1 MKVYDLAKKLGLT
14 SADLMIKIKKLK
26 LPVKSHMVDIS
37 SDIVEQIET
46 ALSQKTEPQKKPTK
60 KTTAKKTAT
69 KKPATK
75 KTATQKTTTKK
86 PATKKTTTKK
96 TTSAKKTTTQKNTKS
111 KKTTTK
117 KTTKSPTKK
126 NKAETVV
133 KKSTVK
139 KPTAI
144 KKASSVKQ
152 SSLPE
157 DSNSPKLEVTTPKP
171 RIIIRRKA
179 DEKPLQAVDSSLVD
193 SELKQKEKEKVIST
207 SVASTKSMR
216 SGLVSI
222 RSANPLEDDEFWKKE
237 EGGTEAPTTTEDKKQ
252 PKRPISEKEISS
264 KFNATDF
271 RKREVIFQPRKKKVA
286 QVGEYKST
294 LITTPKSHKRVIKVH
309 GEMSFEQLCKQL
321 KVKRYILDRKLK
333 AEGLKPSELK
343 VLDYETIALIA
354 PDFGWQVKNT
364 KQTEKE
370 ILDKM
375 NQTSPDNKNFK
386 VKPPVVTIMGH
397 VDHGKTTLLDTI
409 RKAKVAQGEA
419 GGITQHIGAYSVSLD
434 GKPITFIDTP
444 GHSAFTA
451 MRSRGAKV
459 TDIVVI
465 LVSADDGVQPQTI
478 EALNHA
484 KVAGTPFLIA
494 VSKID
499 VPGANIEKVKQQ
511 MSEHDVVPEEW
522 GGDISFIPIS
532 SLKGEGIKELLEQ
545 IQLMAEIQELKYNPS
560 VPAKGV
566 TLEAR
571 KEKGLGCIVSLLV
584 KDGSLASGSTLVVG
598 ERIGRVRQMK
608 NDQGQVVKSVS
619 AGFPLEM
626 IGLNDLP
633 QAGDPF
639 YVVKNEKSAKD
650 LLALRKT
657 ENKGA
662 DISEENLSPE
672 ELLDKLKAHSEEQKE
687 TLHLVLKA
695 DAEGSLEA
703 IKKSLEEIESKE
715 VDLKIIHSGAG
726 AITESDI
733 LLASTLSGSV
743 FGFNVRP
750 DNKASIAAKEKK
762 VAIYSYSIIYQ
773 LLDQVKKMLLGLLKA
788 DFIEEDQGQAEVRNI
803 FHISKVGTIAGCY
816 VTKGKILRS
825 SFSRLIRDGRLIYDG
840 PLSSLRRHKDDVKQ
854 VGEGFECGI
863 SFETF
868 NDIKPKDII
877 ECYIKKEQARTEL

>member
-1 MKVYDLAKKLGLT
+1 MKVYELAKKLELT
-14 SADLMIKIKKLK
+14 SVNLMKKIKELK
-26 LPVKSHMVDIS
+26 LPVKNHMVVLTPEQ
-37 SDIVEQIET
+37 VEQIEK
-46 ALSQKTEPQKKPTK
+46 AFSQKPVSKKE
-60 KTTAKKTAT
+60 AKKT
-69 KKPATK
+69 
-75 KTATQKTTTKK
+75 
-86 PATKKTTTKK
+86 
-96 TTSAKKTTTQKNTKS
+96 SS
-111 KKTTTK
+111 K

-126 NKAETVV
+126 SSVSKTKKVSSSSTAKITSKIKKKAG
-133 KKSTVK
+133 TVK
-139 KPTAI
+139 KARIKPTSE
-144 KKASSVKQ
+144 KLSSPDSEVKVEPASK
-152 SSLPE
+152 
-157 DSNSPKLEVTTPKP
+157 PKD
-171 RIIIRRKA
+171 RIIIRRKE
-179 DEKPLQAVDSSLVD
+179 DEKPLQAVESPLADI
-193 SELKQKEKEKVIST
+193 KTKEKEKVISF
-207 SVASTKSMR
+207 SAPSTKSVMSDMVSVR
-216 SGLVSI
+216 STD
-222 RSANPLEDDEFWKKE
+222 PLDSDWNKE
-237 EGGTEAPTTTEDKKQ
+237 EEEKQKEELAVDKKQ
-252 PKRPISEKEISS
+252 PKRPIAEKEISS

-271 RKREVIFQPRKKKVA
+271 RKREIIFQPRKKKTA
-286 QVGEYKST
+286 QAGEFKST
-294 LITTPKSHKRVIKVH
+294 QITTPKSHKRVIKVH
-309 GEMSFEQLCKQL
+309 GEMSLEKLCKQL
-321 KVKRYILDRKLK
+321 GVKRQALVRKLK
-333 AEGLKPSELK
+333 SEGMNPSELK
-343 VLDYETIALIA
+343 VLDYETIALIT
-354 PDFGWQVKNT
+354 PDFGWTAKNT

-370 ILDKM
+370 ILEKM
-375 NQTSPDNKNFK
+375 NQTKADDKKLK

-409 RKAKVAQGEA
+409 RKAKVAEGEA

-465 LVSADDGVQPQTI
+465 LAAADDGVQPQTI

-484 KVAGTPFLIA
+484 KTAGTPYLIA

-499 VPGANIEKVKQQ
+499 APGANVDKVKQQ
-511 MSEHDVVPEEW
+511 MSEHEVVPEEW

-532 SLKGEGIKELLEQ
+532 SLKGDGIKELLEQ
-545 IQLMAEIQELKYNPS
+545 IQLLAEMQELKYNPTA
-560 VPAKGV
+560 PAKGV

-584 KDGSLASGSTLVVG
+584 QDGSLSSGSAVVVG
-598 ERIGRVRQMK
+598 EQMGRVRQMK
-608 NDQGQVVKSVS
+608 NDQGQIVKTVS

-633 QAGDPF
+633 QAGDSF
-639 YVVKNEKSAKD
+639 CVVKNEKSAKD
-650 LLALRKT
+650 LLALRKS
-657 ENKGA
+657 ESRGMEL
-662 DISEENLSPE
+662 SEESLSPE
-672 ELLDKLKAHSEEQKE
+672 ELLEKLKAHSEEQKE

-695 DAEGSLEA
+695 DTGGSLEA
-703 IKKSLEEIESKE
+703 IKKSLEDIESKE

-726 AITESDI
+726 AITESDV
-733 LLASTLSGSV
+733 LLASTVSGSV

-750 DNKASIAAKEKK
+750 VGKASLAGKEKG
-762 VAIYSYSIIYQ
+762 VSIYSYSVIYQ

-788 DFIEEDQGQAEVRNI
+788 DFIEEEQGQAEVRNI

-816 VTKGKILRS
+816 ITKGKVLRS
-825 SFSRLIRDGRLIYDG
+825 SFARLIRDGRLVYDG